1 MNTELLILFFLLV
14 LILFILFKIK
24 STNFKNIV
32 LKFLKKHDQTYIN
45 LTNTFDLLIN
55 FQITLGLMKL
65 NGCVALL
72 NILHI
77 NLQLCHNR
85 CQWANI
91 NSIQSILYQMQK
103 IWFNVKNPW
112 KHSFRGSRRV
122 SFSYFPNTTLNHT
135 GSPSILSIFLLK
147 GYLCYKI
154 ITSQKILFVPFLRK
168 SVF

>member
-45 LTNTFDLLIN
+45 LTNTFDLLTN

-103 IWFNVKNPW
+103 FDLMW
-112 KHSFRGSRRV
+112 KTPGNIVLGDLEEWAFHIFPILHSIIRGPHQ
-122 SFSYFPNTTLNHT
+122 FCQFFY
-135 GSPSILSIFLLK
+135 LK
-147 GYLCYKI
+147 V
-154 ITSQKILFVPFLRK
+154 TSATKL
-168 SVF
+168 

>member
-24 STNFKNIV
+24 SFNLNNIV

-45 LTNTFDLLIN
+45 LNNTFDLLTN

-85 CQWANI
+85 CQWADV
-91 NSIQSILYQMQK
+91 NSILSILYQMQK

-112 KHSFRGSRRV
+112 KH
-122 SFSYFPNTTLNHT
+122 TLNHV
-135 GSPSILSIFLLK
+135 GSHQFCQFFYLK
-147 GYLCYKI
+147 VTSAT